1 MFDSGS
7 QRSYISKELR
17 KSLNLPT
24 LRKETIAINTFGRK
38 EAQVKIIDVVPA
50 RFVLQDKVIEIE
62 FLSTSLIYTGH
73 INQNIQLVLLV
84 IHI

>member
-7 QRSYISKELR
+7 QRSYISEELC
-17 KSLNLPT
+17 KSLNLPA
-24 LRKETIAINTFGRK
+24 LRKEATAINTFGRK